1 MGLTEERLQQ
11 TVQRLFGHQARL
23 AGTIGTVAQPGRLE
37 IHIGEQ
43 AIGVG
48 KDFQQALT
56 AASRQLASITRAVAP
71 AVAFVLVAFA

>member
-37 IHIGEQ
+37 IHIGRQTVASAATFQ
-43 AIGVG
+43 A
-48 KDFQQALT
+48 ALT
-56 AASRQLASITRAVAP
+56 AASRQLSEAAR
-71 AVAFVLVAFA
+71 

>member
-37 IHIGEQ
+37 IHIGRQTVAIAATFQ
-43 AIGVG
+43 A
-48 KDFQQALT
+48 ALT
-56 AASRQLASITRAVAP
+56 AASRQLSEAAR
-71 AVAFVLVAFA
+71 